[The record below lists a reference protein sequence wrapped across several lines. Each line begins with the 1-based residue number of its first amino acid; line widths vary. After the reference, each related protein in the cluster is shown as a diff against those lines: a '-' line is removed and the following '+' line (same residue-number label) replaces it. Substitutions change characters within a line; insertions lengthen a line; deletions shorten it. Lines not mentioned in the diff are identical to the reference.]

1 MSAIFVKLS
10 PIFLFFL
17 LGIFLNRV
25 RFADADNADFLL
37 KLVFFVT
44 LPALVLLRL
53 SQTPITVDKLYL
65 PLINIII
72 NVCCMAVTLAV
83 ARFTRLERKTVG
95 AMLVSTMIANNVFMF
110 PFIMA
115 GFGGTGFAD
124 AVLFDFGN
132 GLTTATITYLVAFR
146 YGSEQAGR
154 STAMMHKLVQSPL
167 FWTFMVAIAMSVFS
181 IGLPAFLSQ
190 FLNGVGQMTSP
201 LILIAL
207 GIFFRP
213 QFTGLKLVSFTIL
226 IRVGFGLAV
235 GVGLARALGLHGQTF
250 AVVALCSA
258 APVGFMALTFASI
271 AQLDRAFA
279 SRVVSVSIL
288 LGVIYV
294 PILMYVV
301 GA

>member
-1 MSAIFVKLS
+1 MSDILVKLS
-10 PIFLFFL
+10 PIFLFFA
-17 LGIFLNRV
+17 LGILLKVV
-25 RFADADNADFLL
+25 RFAGTHNADFLL

-53 SQTPITVDKLYL
+53 SQTTITVDKIYL
-65 PLINIII
+65 PLINIAI
-72 NVCCMAVTLAV
+72 NLCCMAVTLMV
-83 ARFTRLERKTVG
+83 ARFTHIERKTMG

-115 GFGGTGFAD
+115 GFGSTGFAD

-154 STAMMHKLVQSPL
+154 STAMILKLVQSPL
-167 FWTFMVAIAMSVFS
+167 FWAFMAAIGMSFLS

-190 FLNGVGQMTSP
+190 FLDGIGQMTSP

-213 QFTGLKLVSFTIL
+213 QFANFSLVSFTIA
-226 IRVGFGLAV
+226 IRVGLGLAV
-235 GVGLARALGLHGQTF
+235 GVGLARALGLHGQTL
-250 AVVALCSA
+250 AVVMLCSA

-271 AQLDRAFA
+271 AQLDKAFA

-294 PILMYVV
+294 PILMYFV
-301 GA
+301 GG